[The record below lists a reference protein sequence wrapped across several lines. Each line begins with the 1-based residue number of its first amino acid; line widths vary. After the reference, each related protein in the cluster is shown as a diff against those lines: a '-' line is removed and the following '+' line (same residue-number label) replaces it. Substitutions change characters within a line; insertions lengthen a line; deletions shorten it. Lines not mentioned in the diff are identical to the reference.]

1 MMALRH
7 RLRRDPLEQSGGSSR
22 IEQRLDKLFPSA
34 QPGQEIA
41 EAQGK
46 SKPHQPSTSTQ
57 KGIAGDNGRA
67 GELAGEDP
75 EGMSNGGIS
84 RSAPPSPG
92 ARLPD
97 DASDLKLLT
106 HPKQLS
112 GKPSRRRSAASRQ
125 TSESALHGR
134 YIRSTRIKTPG
145 ARIALDA
152 TLRAVG
158 SGQWAVGRKRKA
170 EGRKRSEAANES
182 KTANCSS
189 LPTAHCPLSTALRY
203 KRFKQKAGTL
213 FIFAIDTSGSMALN
227 RIAQAKGALVRLLEQ
242 SYVRRD
248 RVALLCF
255 RGQAAEVLLP
265 PSASIWR
272 ARRLLDELSVGGAT
286 PLGAGLARSL
296 ELAERARRQGTERIV
311 LLLFTDGR
319 ANVSLR
325 KVGAE
330 NRGAGR
336 RLIEEELEVLGQAA
350 RQASLTTIVVDAEN
364 RFTSSG
370 EGQKLA
376 DQIGA
381 RYLRLGSAVDKV
393 S

>member
-1 MMALRH
+1 MK
-7 RLRRDPLEQSGGSSR
+7 
-22 IEQRLDKLFPSA
+22 QRLP
-34 QPGQEIA
+34 
-41 EAQGK
+41 
-46 SKPHQPSTSTQ
+46 TT
-57 KGIAGDNGRA
+57 
-67 GELAGEDP
+67 
-75 EGMSNGGIS
+75 
-84 RSAPPSPG
+84 
-92 ARLPD
+92 ARPLPN
-97 DASDLKLLT
+97 
-106 HPKQLS
+106 
-112 GKPSRRRSAASRQ
+112 
-125 TSESALHGR
+125 
-134 YIRSTRIKTPG
+134 
-145 ARIALDA
+145 
-152 TLRAVG
+152 
-158 SGQWAVGRKRKA
+158 
-170 EGRKRSEAANES
+170 ANLQ
-182 KTANCSS
+182 
-189 LPTAHCPLSTALRY
+189 LPTSVRY

-255 RGQAAEVLLP
+255 RGQGVEVLLP

-286 PLGAGLARSL
+286 PLGAGLTRSL

-319 ANVSLR
+319 ANVSMR

-350 RQASLTTIVVDAEN
+350 RQAGVTTIVVDAEN

-376 DQIGA
+376 DRMGA